1 MNKKE
6 LNLSLF
12 MKPLLQAVQISKN
25 YGDLSVLK
33 SIDIEIGEKKLS
45 P

>member
-6 LNLSLF
+6 LNLVRS

-25 YGDLSVLK
+25 YGELAVLK
-33 SIDIEIGEKKLS
+33 ID
-45 P
+45 